1 MCELKVFILK
11 GEEREKV
18 MDGVVRITVQ
28 DGSVL
33 LEGIFGESRGQAYK
47 GGYNGPDGGCNCKLR
62 AVSSPNRWCHKK
74 IRVKVIKQIK

>member
-1 MCELKVFILK
+1 MCELNVFLLK

-33 LEGIFGESRGQAYK
+33 LEGIFGES
-47 GGYNGPDGGCNCKLR
+47 
-62 AVSSPNRWCHKK
+62 KK
-74 IRVKVIKQIK
+74 VEGRLARVDIMAQTANLVAG

>member
-1 MCELKVFILK
+1 MCELNVFLLK

-33 LEGIFGESRGQAYK
+33 LEGIFGES
-47 GGYNGPDGGCNCKLR
+47 
-62 AVSSPNRWCHKK
+62 KK
-74 IRVKVIKQIK
+74 VEGRLVRVDIMAQTADLVAG

>member
-1 MCELKVFILK
+1 MCELNVFLLK

-33 LEGIFGESRGQAYK
+33 LEGIFGES
-47 GGYNGPDGGCNCKLR
+47 
-62 AVSSPNRWCHKK
+62 KK
-74 IRVKVIKQIK
+74 VEGRLVRVDIMAQTADLVTG

>member
-11 GEEREKV
+11 GEMREKV

-33 LEGIFGESRGQAYK
+33 LEGIFGESM
-47 GGYNGPDGGCNCKLR
+47 
-62 AVSSPNRWCHKK
+62 
-74 IRVKVIKQIK
+74 KVEGRLTKVDIMAQSADVTAK